1 MMSASSDNQLPE
13 QRSELSIEC
22 DTASPAAA
30 ARAADHDVSDNQISI
45 TTVTI
50 NQSQTDGVEYNGGNE
65 NTNETEGGNAT
76 ERTVNSSNKSDA
88 TDTVQSRLVA
98 ASIDDAEQCTNGAH
112 ERGDASHSDTQ
123 SHTVLESS
131 DNFFMTYFGELVL
144 DQRHTHPMLPWVM
157 AEVRRQ
163 QQARFILLQVL
174 PQTIQAVRC
183 DSSQLMFEH
192 KLQSLSRFVRSHQV
206 ANCFAYLTTA
216 RAGSVC
222 TCHVFE
228 ASDEPMVRYNNY
240 VCSTHL

>member
-22 DTASPAAA
+22 DSADSPAAA
-30 ARAADHDVSDNQISI
+30 ARAPDHDVSDNQISI
-45 TTVTI
+45 TTDTT
-50 NQSQTDGVEYNGGNE
+50 NQSQTAGVDAPIEYNGGNE

-76 ERTVNSSNKSDA
+76 ELAASSSTDA
-88 TDTVQSRLVA
+88 TDTVQSSVA
-98 ASIDDAEQCTNGAH
+98 ASIDDASIAEQCTNGAH
-112 ERGDASHSDTQ
+112 ECGDASHSDTQ

-163 QQARFILLQVL
+163 QQAQFILLQVL

-228 ASDEPMVRYNNY
+228 ASDEPMVR
-240 VCSTHL
+240 